1 MWKLWGQFFNY
12 ISFVIPVDS
21 LAIRVYTEY
30 VKNKRKGTE

>member
-12 ISFVIPVDS
+12 IIFMISVDS

-30 VKNKRKGTE
+30 VKNKRKETE